1 MNDDPESLTPVPP
14 PDDPARESAA
24 PAPVPAD
31 EPLHSTAQIL
41 SWPAP
46 HEPLAAM
53 EPPPIEIPAS
63 VPVPPPPPR
72 LIPNIGHLAVFVVLI
87 LPALIGGYLLTIV
100 TIFFSDPRGGVSH
113 LFARLTELTK
123 SKDLLFAMSM
133 QGASYIVLW
142 GLAALVF
149 GLWWHGFLR
158 GIQWNATAAAR
169 WIILLAIA
177 GVATG
182 FLITIAGNF
191 VPMPKTAPILE
202 DITAS
207 RAGAW
212 VLMLFG
218 VTLAPLTEELAFR
231 GFLLPSL
238 LNIFRWIQRKGAIS
252 ESAIRFVGVPLC
264 IVLTSIPFALMHAE
278 QVSDSWGPVLLI
290 GCVSI
295 ILCVVRL
302 QLRSVAAGVIVH
314 SFYNLTLFTGLLI
327 QSDGFRHLDK
337 LKV

>member
-1 MNDDPESLTPVPP
+1 MTDDPESLNAIPT
-14 PDDPARESAA
+14 PDDPGRESAG
-24 PAPVPAD
+24 PEPVPGSES

-46 HEPLAAM
+46 HDPLVAM
-53 EPPPIEIPAS
+53 QTAE
-63 VPVPPPPPR
+63 PVPIAPPQPR
-72 LIPNIGHLAVFVVLI
+72 LLPHLGHTLVFAVLL
-87 LPALIGGYLLTIV
+87 LPALIGGYLLTV
-100 TIFFSDPRGGVSH
+100 LAVFLSDPRGGISH
-113 LFARLTELTK
+113 LFARLAALTK
-123 SKDLLFAMSM
+123 AKDLLFAISM
-133 QGASYIVLW
+133 QGALYLVLW
-142 GLAALVF
+142 ALAALVF
-149 GLWWHGFLR
+149 GLWWGGFLR
-158 GIQWNATAAAR
+158 GIQWNASAAR
-169 WIILLAIA
+169 RRFVLLAIA

-202 DITAS
+202 DITTS

-212 VLMLFG
+212 VLMIFG
-218 VTLAPLTEELAFR
+218 ITLAPLTEELAYR

-238 LNIFRWIQRKGAIS
+238 INIFRWLERKGSIS
-252 ESAIRFVGVPLC
+252 ESVVRLVGVPVC

-290 GCVSI
+290 GCVSV
-295 ILCVVRL
+295 ILCIVRL
-302 QLRSVAAGVIVH
+302 RMRSVAAGVLVH